1 MLMDKTK
8 NKKQM
13 ERIRKAKK
21 NYVKIEK
28 EISPFIKKRKVD
40 MGYSTAG
47 EWCNNSEL
55 CHR

>member
-1 MLMDKTK
+1 
-8 NKKQM
+8 M